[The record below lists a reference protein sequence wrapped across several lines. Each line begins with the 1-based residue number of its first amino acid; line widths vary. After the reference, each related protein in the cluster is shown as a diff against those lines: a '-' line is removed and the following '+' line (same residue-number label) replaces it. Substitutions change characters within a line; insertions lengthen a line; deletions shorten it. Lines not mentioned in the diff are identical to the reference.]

1 MSKQVPDEVVDQLR
15 DVFIPLTQLVESL
28 NHLEP
33 GGTLKDDLAVE
44 SKRYGKV
51 SISFCKKPL
60 ILNIKQGNKTYI
72 LKVVE

>member
-1 MSKQVPDEVVDQLR
+1 MNKLPDEIIDQLR
-15 DVFIPLTQLVESL
+15 DVFIPVAKLVESL
-28 NHLEP
+28 NHIEP

-51 SISFCKKPL
+51 SVSFCKRPL
-60 ILNIKQGNKTYI
+60 ILNIKQGNKTYT